1 MKTPMC
7 RGKPWVKHLLKL
19 THLELCIM
27 YFFALKKVMTD
38 NEMNNVAECMKQFVP
53 EINTAK
59 EEPYAV
65 SKMVPKEKM
74 AVSTSKLHKYLQKKY
89 IFYITLCISL

>member
-1 MKTPMC
+1 
-7 RGKPWVKHLLKL
+7 
-19 THLELCIM
+19 M
-27 YFFALKKVMTD
+27 YYVFFALKKVMTD

-59 EEPYAV
+59 EEPYGA

-74 AVSTSKLHKYLQKKY
+74 AVSTSKLHKYLQKNNFMY
-89 IFYITLCISL
+89 LCSA